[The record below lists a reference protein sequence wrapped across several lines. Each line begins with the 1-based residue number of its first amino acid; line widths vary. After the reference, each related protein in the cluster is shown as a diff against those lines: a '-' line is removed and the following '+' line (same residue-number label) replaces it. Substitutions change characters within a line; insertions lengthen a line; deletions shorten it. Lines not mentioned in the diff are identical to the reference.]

1 MSLRRVTRPRCTAL
15 LTAQLLSWGMTGAN
29 AQNITPVEAGRRE
42 YQSACATCHGID
54 GRGDGPMK
62 PFLLRAPADL
72 TTLAGRHGGSFPKQ
86 QIADLIDGRGV
97 EGPGPHGSREMPVWG
112 LVYREE
118 ADWRLRGVPFPAEW
132 SVRGRILSLVEY
144 LATLQRF

>member
-1 MSLRRVTRPRCTAL
+1 
-15 LTAQLLSWGMTGAN
+15 
-29 AQNITPVEAGRRE
+29 
-42 YQSACATCHGID
+42 
-54 GRGDGPMK
+54 
-62 PFLLRAPADL
+62 
-72 TTLAGRHGGSFPKQ
+72 
-86 QIADLIDGRGV
+86 
-97 EGPGPHGSREMPVWG
+97 MPVWG